1 MWRETYRLAT
11 DPEAFL
17 DDRRIRARLAGT
29 TAVVPGRRAQALS
42 AQVDEIVAW
51 RDSRRD
57 GWQQLVNDAHRT
69 GGGAAFASAI
79 LVQSAPLASVLG
91 AWLQGMS
98 APGVFEDDAHLRIM
112 ALHAGEVGV
121 GRPEASRY
129 DRFKA
134 LLREAALADVA
145 LEPFELSTVAS
156 IDDEAFHLPA
166 LLLAMSRR
174 ADAFGP
180 ELAAVDLAFRSIG
193 LMPCWA
199 ALGTVPAHAFDVRA
213 LDLRTHVGRV
223 EGLDASAQ
231 SRWVVEQYAAHDT
244 AARERIEH
252 TLAWTFDALR
262 AWDAFVEAAA
272 ARMASPRLAMARL
285 MQQRAREAMVY
296 HHEYKLGGRVLSE
309 WFKDALRDPE
319 PLVDMLAKSRLVV
332 PGHAERSPLVTTL
345 IGPGGRMFRVFS
357 DDDLAIIRR
366 WIDALADAPA
376 AIAAAPRTAAA
387 EPRPVPKTA
396 PETEPAL
403 SLAVDDTTLGS
414 APSSLR
420 ELYFVLQGR
429 ALAPRTRQL
438 AERYVRDW
446 LARAA
451 RSLHR
456 ANRGLPATWHAGAL
470 RAWLLD
476 QHDRHG
482 REFEQS
488 DPASLPSREEVI
500 DSTLQLAPLTLIDGS
515 WLQGF
520 SDWRLAASQVG
531 FALFQT
537 YWDELGNGLYALNH
551 PKIYRDGLRE
561 MGIEL
566 PPTGSRA
573 FAHDP
578 RFRDESFRLPV
589 YWLCLGKL
597 PRTFMPE
604 ILGMNLAMELS
615 GVGGSYRSARRFLR
629 HYGFGTA
636 FVDLHNTIDNV
647 STGHSA
653 WAVDAIDA
661 YMRQA
666 AAQGAGADVTA
677 ASWERVR
684 IGYESLA
691 PLPDRRERW
700 FGKLGVRRWTRVAP
714 AAGGASS
721 VSSASDL
728 FHHAPVARPA

>member
-1 MWRETYRLAT
+1 MWRETYRVAI

-29 TAVVPGRRAQALS
+29 DAVEPAQRAQEIS
-42 AQVDEIVAW
+42 AQIGEIATW
-51 RDSRRD
+51 RDARRD
-57 GWQQLVNDAHRT
+57 GWQQLANDAHRT

-112 ALHAGEVGV
+112 ALQAGEVGV

-134 LLREAALADVA
+134 LLRDAALADVA

-156 IDDEAFHLPA
+156 IDDEAFRLPA

-193 LMPCWA
+193 LLPCWA
-199 ALGTVPAHAFDVRA
+199 AVGTAPGCAFDVRA
-213 LDLRTHVGRV
+213 LDLRKPVGRV
-223 EGLDASAQ
+223 NGLDAPEQ
-231 SRWVVEQYAAHDT
+231 SRWVVEQYAAHD
-244 AARERIEH
+244 AATRERIER

-262 AWDAFVEAAA
+262 AWDAFVEVAA
-272 ARMASPRLAMARL
+272 ARVASPRLAMARL
-285 MQQRAREAMVY
+285 MQHRAREAMVY
-296 HHEYKLGGRVLSE
+296 HREYKLDGRVLSD

-332 PGHAERSPLVTTL
+332 PGQAERSPLVTTL

-357 DDDLAIIRR
+357 DDDLAIIGR
-366 WIDALADAPA
+366 WIDSLADAPA
-376 AIAAAPRTAAA
+376 AIAA
-387 EPRPVPKTA
+387 EPRVA
-396 PETEPAL
+396 VVEPEPEPAL
-403 SLAVDDTTLGS
+403 SLAVVDSTLGS

-438 AERYVRDW
+438 AERYAHDW

-451 RSLHR
+451 RSLHH
-456 ANRGLPATWHAGAL
+456 ANRGLPATWLVGAL

-482 REFEQS
+482 LEFERS
-488 DPASLPSREEVI
+488 DPANLPSREEII

-566 PPTGSRA
+566 PQTGSRA
-573 FAHDP
+573 FAHDS

-629 HYGFGTA
+629 HYGFSTE

-653 WAVDAIDA
+653 LAVDAIDA
-661 YMRQA
+661 YMRQT
-666 AAQGAGADVTA
+666 AAQGAGAGVTA
-677 ASWERVR
+677 ASWERIR

-691 PLPDRRERW
+691 PLPGRRERW
-700 FGKLGVRRWTRVAP
+700 LGKLGVRRWTRVAP
-714 AAGGASS
+714 AGAAPSS
-721 VSSASDL
+721 ASSASDL